1 MDTLYEQFGQ
11 SVKRVRRL
19 RGLSQEQLAEQA
31 MMGRP
36 TIASIERGRQVVA
49 LHQALNLSKALGV
62 TLEELTSN
70 SAPSRIRGLAGQLED
85 TDLEII
91 QQLLDE
97 DQQ

>member
-1 MDTLYEQFGQ
+1 MEKLYEQFGQ

-19 RGLSQEQLAEQA
+19 RGLSQEQLAEQT

-49 LHQALNLSKALGV
+49 LHQALKLSKALGV

-70 SAPSRIRGLAGQLED
+70 AALSHVRGLAGQLED
-85 TDLEII
+85 KDREII